1 MAMRKFYTLVTR
13 HRKLIL
19 AVFLAAAIISFFMK
33 SMLSVNYDMTD
44 YLPQDKP
51 SSAALNVMKE
61 EFDQGIPNAR
71 VMIKDVSIPEALQY
85 KEKIENVDGVTSV
98 TWLDDAADL
107 KEPLSGLDQ
116 NTLETYYKD
125 NKALMSV
132 AIEEDKRLDAVSE
145 IRKIVGDDSAMTGS
159 AVSTAYATKNTVHE
173 ISKMSGIAVAF
184 VLLMLLITTMSWA
197 EPFLILIGIGVAVVI
212 NAGTNLIF
220 GEISFVSNAA
230 GSILQLA
237 VSLDYS
243 VFLIHRFTECRR
255 EIADPQEA
263 MVEALCRSTSSIASS
278 GLTTVIGFLALVTM
292 EFTLGVDIGLVL
304 TKGIAI
310 SLITVFV
317 FTPGLVLM
325 TYKLI
330 DKTTHRSLLPSFKGF
345 GRFVQ
350 RITIPIVCIFVMVI
364 GPAFYL
370 SNQND
375 FYFGSSHIFGESTQY
390 GEETQEI
397 QGIFG
402 QRDSYVLMVPKGDTA
417 KETEL
422 SEKLQDIPQVDSVL
436 SYVDN
441 AGAEVPPE
449 YLDKGTLEKLE
460 SDSYSR
466 MVLTVDAAYEGT
478 ETFDLVNE
486 IRETA
491 QKIYPDEYL
500 LAGEGV
506 STCDL
511 RDTVTGD
518 MKRVNFIA
526 IGAVFLILLLM
537 MRKAI
542 LPVILVLCIETA
554 VWINLAVPVL
564 ENLQIFYI
572 AYLIISSIQLG
583 ATVDYAILMTD
594 RYREN
599 RESFEKKDAV
609 VQTIM
614 QILPSILTS
623 GSALAAVG
631 YLMGCISTN
640 GVLAQLGV
648 FIGRGALISLAVV
661 IFVLP
666 GMLYIFDR
674 FITKPKKEGRR
685 FLRRKEIEA

>member
-1 MAMRKFYTLVTR
+1 MRTFYTKVTR

-19 AVFLAAAIISFFMK
+19 VLFLAAAVVCFFLKGMV
-33 SMLSVNYDMTD
+33 SVNYDMTD

-51 SSAALNVMKE
+51 SSVALDTMKG
-61 EFDQGIPNAR
+61 EFDQGVPNAR
-71 VMIKDVSIPEALQY
+71 IMIKDVSVPEALQY
-85 KEKIENVDGVTSV
+85 KEKIEKVDGVTSV

-107 KEPLSGLDQ
+107 EEPLASLDQ
-116 NTLETYYKD
+116 STVETYYKD

-132 AIEEDKRLDAVSE
+132 AIEEEKRLDAVSE
-145 IRKIVGDDSAMTGS
+145 IRDIIGDDNDMTGS
-159 AVSTAYATKNTVHE
+159 AVSAAYATKNTIHE
-173 ISKMSGIAVAF
+173 ISKISGIAVAF
-184 VLLMLLITTMSWA
+184 VLLVLLLTTMSWA
-197 EPFLILIGIGVAVVI
+197 EPFLILIGIGVAVII

-255 EIADPQEA
+255 EFEDSEKA

-350 RITIPIVCIFVMVI
+350 RITIPAVCIFVLII
-364 GPAFYL
+364 GPAFHF

-375 FYFGSSHIFGESTQY
+375 FHFGSSHIFGAGTQY

-397 QGIFG
+397 EDSFG
-402 QRDSYVLMVPKGDTA
+402 QKDSYVLMLPKGNTA

-422 SEKLQDIPQVDSVL
+422 SQKLQKMPQIESIL

-441 AGAEVPPE
+441 AGAQVPPE
-449 YLDKGTLEKLE
+449 YLDPGTLSKLE
-460 SDSYSR
+460 SDKYSR

-478 ETFDLVNE
+478 KTFDLVKE
-486 IRETA
+486 IRQTA
-491 QKIYPDEYL
+491 QEYYPDKYL

-511 RDTVTGD
+511 KDTVTGD

-537 MRKAI
+537 MRKAL
-542 LPVILVLCIETA
+542 LPVILVLSIETA
-554 VWINLAVPVL
+554 IWINLSVPALGGSTV
-564 ENLQIFYI
+564 FYI

-594 RYREN
+594 RYKEN
-599 RESFEKKDAV
+599 RGSLEKKDAV
-609 VQTIM
+609 VQTIA
-614 QILPSILTS
+614 QVLPSILTS
-623 GSALAAVG
+623 GSALAVVG
-631 YLMGCISTN
+631 YLLGYISTN
-640 GVLAQLGV
+640 GLLAQLGV
-648 FIGRGALISLAVV
+648 FIGRGALISLAIVV
-661 IFVLP
+661 FVLP
-666 GMLYIFDR
+666 DMLYLFDR
-674 FITKPKKEGRR
+674 FVTSPKKEGRK
-685 FLRRKEIEA
+685 FLRRREEIES

>member
-1 MAMRKFYTLVTR
+1 MRTFYTQITR

-19 AVFLAAAIISFFMK
+19 ILFLAAAVICFFLKGMV
-33 SMLSVNYDMTD
+33 SVNYDMTD

-51 SSAALNVMKE
+51 SSMALDVMKK
-61 EFDQGIPNAR
+61 EFDQGVPNAR
-71 VMIKDVSIPEALQY
+71 IMIKDVSVPEALQY
-85 KEKIENVDGVTSV
+85 KAKIEKVDGVTSV

-107 KEPLSGLDQ
+107 EEPLASLDQ
-116 NTLETYYKD
+116 STVETCYKD

-132 AIEEDKRLDAVSE
+132 AIEEEKRLDAVSE
-145 IRKIVGDDSAMTGS
+145 IRDIIGDDNDMTGS
-159 AVSTAYATKNTVHE
+159 AVSAAYATKNTVHE
-173 ISKMSGIAVAF
+173 ISKISGIAVAF
-184 VLLMLLITTMSWA
+184 VLLILLLTTMSWA

-255 EIADPQEA
+255 EFEDPEEA

-325 TYKLI
+325 TCKLI
-330 DKTTHRSLLPSFKGF
+330 DRTTHRSLLPSFKGF

-350 RITIPIVCIFVMVI
+350 RITIPAVCIFVLII
-364 GPAFYL
+364 GPAFHF

-375 FYFGSSHIFGESTQY
+375 FYFGSSHIFGAGTQY

-397 QGIFG
+397 EDSFG
-402 QRDSYVLMVPKGDTA
+402 QKDSYVLMVPKGNTA
-417 KETEL
+417 RETEL
-422 SEKLQDIPQVDSVL
+422 SAKLQKMPQVESVL

-441 AGAEVPPE
+441 AGAQVPPE
-449 YLDKGTLEKLE
+449 YLDPGTLSKLE
-460 SDSYSR
+460 SDRYSR
-466 MVLTVDAAYEGT
+466 MVLTVDAAYEGQK
-478 ETFDLVNE
+478 TFALVKE
-486 IRETA
+486 IRKTA
-491 QKIYPDEYL
+491 QEYYPDKYL

-511 RDTVTGD
+511 KDTVTGD

-537 MRKAI
+537 MRKAL
-542 LPVILVLCIETA
+542 LPVILVLSIETA
-554 VWINLAVPVL
+554 IWINLSVPAL
-564 ENLQIFYI
+564 GGSTIFYI

-594 RYREN
+594 RYKEN
-599 RESFEKKDAV
+599 RQELEKKDAV
-609 VQTIM
+609 VQTIA
-614 QILPSILTS
+614 QVLPSILTS
-623 GSALAAVG
+623 GSALAVVG
-631 YLMGCISTN
+631 YLLGYISTN
-640 GVLAQLGV
+640 GLLAQLGV

-661 IFVLP
+661 VFVLP
-666 GMLYIFDR
+666 GMLYLFDR
-674 FITKPKKEGRR
+674 FVTKPKKEGRK
-685 FLRRKEIEA
+685 LLSRRKEIEA

>member
-1 MAMRKFYTLVTR
+1 MRKFYTQVTR
-13 HRKLIL
+13 RRKLIL
-19 AVFLAAAIISFFMK
+19 VLFLAAAIGCFFMK
-33 SMLSVNYDMTD
+33 GMVSVNYDMTD

-51 SSAALNVMKE
+51 SSVALDAMDA
-61 EFDQGIPNAR
+61 EFDQGVPNAR
-71 VMIKDVSIPEALQY
+71 VMIRDVSVPEALQY
-85 KEKIENVDGVTSV
+85 KEKIEKAGGVTSV
-98 TWLDDAADL
+98 TWLDDTADL
-107 KEPLSGLDQ
+107 QEPLSSLDQ
-116 NTLETYYKD
+116 STVETYYKD

-132 AIEEDKRLDAVSE
+132 AIEEEKRLDAVSE
-145 IRKIVGDDSAMTGS
+145 IRDIIGDDNAMTGS
-159 AVSTAYATKNTVHE
+159 AVSAAYATNNTVSE
-173 ISKMSGIAVAF
+173 INRITLIAVAF
-184 VLLMLLITTMSWA
+184 VLLVLLLTTMSWA
-197 EPFLILIGIGVAVVI
+197 EPFLILIGIGVAVII

-255 EIADPQEA
+255 EISDPQEA

-325 TYKLI
+325 TCKLI

-350 RITIPIVCIFVMVI
+350 RIAIPAVCIFVIII
-364 GPAFYL
+364 GPAVHF

-375 FYFGSSHIFGESTQY
+375 FYFGSSHIFGEQTQY
-390 GEETQEI
+390 GEETQAIEDS
-397 QGIFG
+397 FG
-402 QRDSYVLMVPKGDTA
+402 QKDSYVLMVPRGSTA
-417 KETEL
+417 RETEL
-422 SEKLQDIPQVDSVL
+422 SNELKELPQVDSIL

-449 YLDKGTLEKLE
+449 YLDSGTLSKLE
-460 SDSYSR
+460 SDNYSR
-466 MVLTVDAAYEGT
+466 MVLTVDAAYEGE
-478 ETFDLVNE
+478 ETFDLVSE
-486 IRETA
+486 IRQTA
-491 QKIYPDEYL
+491 QEYYPDEYL

-511 RDTVTGD
+511 KDTVTGD

-526 IGAVFLILLLM
+526 IGAVFLILLVM
-537 MRKAI
+537 MRKA
-542 LPVILVLCIETA
+542 LLSVILVLSIETA
-554 VWINLAVPVL
+554 VWINLSVPAL
-564 ENLQIFYI
+564 GGQTIFYI
-572 AYLIISSIQLG
+572 AYLIISSVQLG

-599 RESFEKKDAV
+599 RAGLEKKDAV
-609 VQTIM
+609 VQTIA
-614 QILPSILTS
+614 QVLPSIMTS

-631 YLMGCISTN
+631 YLLGYISTN
-640 GVLAQLGV
+640 GLLAQLGIFV
-648 FIGRGALISLAVV
+648 GRGALISLTVV
-661 IFVLP
+661 VFALP
-666 GMLYIFDR
+666 GMLYLLDR
-674 FITKPKKEGRR
+674 FVMSSKKESRK
-685 FLRRKEIEA
+685 LLKRRKEIEA

>member
-1 MAMRKFYTLVTR
+1 MRKFYTKVTR

-19 AVFLAAAIISFFMK
+19 VLFLAAAVVCFFLKGMV
-33 SMLSVNYDMTD
+33 SVNYDMTD

-51 SSAALNVMKE
+51 SSVALDTMKG
-61 EFDQGIPNAR
+61 EFDQGVPNAR
-71 VMIKDVSIPEALQY
+71 VMVKDVSVPEALQY
-85 KEKIENVDGVTSV
+85 KEKIEKVDGVTSV
-98 TWLDDAADL
+98 AWLDDAADL
-107 KEPLSGLDQ
+107 EEPIASLDQ
-116 NTLETYYKD
+116 STVETYYKD
-125 NKALMSV
+125 NNALMSI
-132 AIEEDKRLDAVSE
+132 AIEEEKRLDAVSE
-145 IRKIVGDDSAMTGS
+145 IRGIIGDDNDMTGS
-159 AVSTAYATKNTVHE
+159 AVSAAYATKNTVHE
-173 ISKMSGIAVAF
+173 ISKISGIAVAF
-184 VLLMLLITTMSWA
+184 VLLVLLLTTMSWA

-212 NAGTNLIF
+212 NMGTNLIF

-243 VFLIHRFTECRR
+243 VFLIHRFTECHK
-255 EIADPQEA
+255 EIEDPEEA

-278 GLTTVIGFLALVTM
+278 GMTTVIGFLALVTM

-330 DKTTHRSLLPSFKGF
+330 DKTMHRSLLPSFKGF
-345 GRFVQ
+345 GRFV
-350 RITIPIVCIFVMVI
+350 RKITIPAVCIFVLII
-364 GPAFYL
+364 GPAFHF

-375 FYFGSSHIFGESTQY
+375 FYFGSSHIFGAGTLY
-390 GEETQEI
+390 GDETQEI
-397 QGIFG
+397 EDSFG
-402 QRDSYVLMVPKGDTA
+402 QSDSYVLMVPKGNTA

-422 SEKLQDIPQVDSVL
+422 SKDLQKIPEVENVL

-449 YLDKGTLEKLE
+449 YLDSETLSKLE
-460 SDSYSR
+460 SDHYSR
-466 MVLTVDAAYEGT
+466 MVLTMDAAYEGQK
-478 ETFDLVNE
+478 TFSLVKE
-486 IRETA
+486 IRQTA
-491 QKIYPDEYL
+491 QEYYPDKYL

-511 RDTVTGD
+511 KDTVTSD

-526 IGAVFLILLLM
+526 IGAVFLVLLLM
-537 MRKAI
+537 MRKAL
-542 LPVILVLCIETA
+542 LPVILVLSIETA
-554 VWINLAVPVL
+554 IWINLSVPAL
-564 ENLQIFYI
+564 GGSTIFYI

-594 RYREN
+594 RYKEN
-599 RESFEKKDAV
+599 RGSLEKKDAI
-609 VQTIM
+609 VQTVA
-614 QILPSILTS
+614 QVLPSILTS
-623 GSALAAVG
+623 GSALAVVG
-631 YLMGCISTN
+631 YLLGYISTN
-640 GVLAQLGV
+640 GLLAQLGV

-666 GMLYIFDR
+666 GLLYVCDR
-674 FITKPKKEGRR
+674 FVTKPKKEGRKLLR
-685 FLRRKEIEA
+685 RRKEIEA

>member
-1 MAMRKFYTLVTR
+1 MRKFYTKVTR

-19 AVFLAAAIISFFMK
+19 ALFLAAAVVCFFLKGMV
-33 SMLSVNYDMTD
+33 SVNYDMTD

-51 SSAALNVMKE
+51 SSVALDTMKG
-61 EFDQGIPNAR
+61 EFDQGVPNAR
-71 VMIKDVSIPEALQY
+71 IMIKDVSVPEALQY

-107 KEPLSGLDQ
+107 EEPLASLDQ
-116 NTLETYYKD
+116 STVETYYKD

-132 AIEEDKRLDAVSE
+132 AIEEEKRLDAVSE
-145 IRKIVGDDSAMTGS
+145 IRDIIGDDNDMTGS
-159 AVSTAYATKNTVHE
+159 AVSAAYATKNTVHE
-173 ISKMSGIAVAF
+173 ISKISGIAVAF
-184 VLLMLLITTMSWA
+184 VLLVLLLTTMSWA
-197 EPFLILIGIGVAVVI
+197 EPFLILIGIGVAIII

-243 VFLIHRFTECRR
+243 VFLIHRFTECRK
-255 EIADPQEA
+255 EFEDPEEA

-278 GLTTVIGFLALVTM
+278 GMTTVIGFLALVTM

-350 RITIPIVCIFVMVI
+350 RITIPAVCIFVLII
-364 GPAFYL
+364 GPAFHF

-375 FYFGSSHIFGESTQY
+375 FYFGSSHIFGAGTQY
-390 GEETQEI
+390 GEETESI
-397 QGIFG
+397 QDSFG
-402 QRDSYVLMVPKGDTA
+402 QKDSYVLMVPKGNTA

-422 SEKLQDIPQVDSVL
+422 SAKLQKMPQVDSVL

-449 YLDKGTLEKLE
+449 YLDSGTLSKLE
-460 SDSYSR
+460 SDKYSR

-478 ETFDLVNE
+478 KTFDLVKE
-486 IRETA
+486 IRQTA
-491 QKIYPDEYL
+491 QEYYPDKYL

-511 RDTVTGD
+511 KDTVTGD

-537 MRKAI
+537 MRKAL
-542 LPVILVLCIETA
+542 LPVILVLSIETA
-554 VWINLAVPVL
+554 IWINLSVPALGGSTV
-564 ENLQIFYI
+564 FYI

-594 RYREN
+594 RYKEN
-599 RESFEKKDAV
+599 RGSLEKKDAV
-609 VQTIM
+609 VQTIA
-614 QILPSILTS
+614 QVLPSILTS
-623 GSALAAVG
+623 GSALAVVG
-631 YLMGCISTN
+631 YLLGYISTN
-640 GVLAQLGV
+640 GLLAQLGV

-661 IFVLP
+661 VFVLP
-666 GMLYIFDR
+666 GMLYLFDR
-674 FITKPKKEGRR
+674 FVTKPKKEGRKLLR
-685 FLRRKEIEA
+685 RRKEIEA

>member
-1 MAMRKFYTLVTR
+1 MRTFYTKVTR

-19 AVFLAAAIISFFMK
+19 VLFLAAAVVCFFLKGMV
-33 SMLSVNYDMTD
+33 SVNYDMTD

-51 SSAALNVMKE
+51 SSVALDTMKG
-61 EFDQGIPNAR
+61 EFDQGVPNAR
-71 VMIKDVSIPEALQY
+71 IMIKDVSVPEALQY
-85 KEKIENVDGVTSV
+85 KEKIEKVDGVTSV

-107 KEPLSGLDQ
+107 EEPLASLDQ
-116 NTLETYYKD
+116 STVETYYKD

-132 AIEEDKRLDAVSE
+132 AIEEEKRLDAVSE
-145 IRKIVGDDSAMTGS
+145 IRDIIGDDNDMTGS
-159 AVSTAYATKNTVHE
+159 AVSAAYATKNTIHE
-173 ISKMSGIAVAF
+173 ISKISGIAVAF
-184 VLLMLLITTMSWA
+184 VLLVLLLTTMSWA
-197 EPFLILIGIGVAVVI
+197 EPFLILIGIGVAVII

-255 EIADPQEA
+255 EFEDSEKA

-350 RITIPIVCIFVMVI
+350 RITIPAVCIFVLII
-364 GPAFYL
+364 GPVFHF

-375 FYFGSSHIFGESTQY
+375 FHFGSSHIFGAGTQY

-397 QGIFG
+397 EDSFG
-402 QRDSYVLMVPKGDTA
+402 QKDSYVLMLPKGNTA

-422 SEKLQDIPQVDSVL
+422 SQKLQKMPQIESIL

-441 AGAEVPPE
+441 AGAQVPPE
-449 YLDKGTLEKLE
+449 YLDPGTLSKLE
-460 SDSYSR
+460 SDKYSR

-478 ETFDLVNE
+478 KTFDLVKE
-486 IRETA
+486 TRQTA
-491 QKIYPDEYL
+491 QEYYPDKYL

-511 RDTVTGD
+511 KDTVTGD

-537 MRKAI
+537 MRKAL
-542 LPVILVLCIETA
+542 LPVILVLSIETA
-554 VWINLAVPVL
+554 IWINLSVPALGGSTV
-564 ENLQIFYI
+564 FYI

-594 RYREN
+594 RYKEN
-599 RESFEKKDAV
+599 RGSLEKKDAV
-609 VQTIM
+609 VQTIA
-614 QILPSILTS
+614 QVLPSILTS
-623 GSALAAVG
+623 GSALAVVG
-631 YLMGCISTN
+631 YLLGYISTN
-640 GVLAQLGV
+640 GLLAQLGV
-648 FIGRGALISLAVV
+648 FIGRGALISLAIVV
-661 IFVLP
+661 FVLP
-666 GMLYIFDR
+666 DMLYLFDR
-674 FITKPKKEGRR
+674 FVTSPKKEGRK
-685 FLRRKEIEA
+685 FLRRREEIES